1 MSRYTRNREAR
12 KKIKRTK
19 DFIYEQLCAQPAQT
33 QPSDYRKGTIIMGVS
48 NMRSRE
54 QQQELI
60 EKVVMLYKNGVGAA
74 EIQKRLGALYNADYK
89 TITNIIYR
97 HAKTQYGEAPD
108 NTATDME
115 SKREQEGWDELDAD
129 AAEVIAN
136 PPIRKPQPEQKAAAP
151 EKPETADEAP
161 DLTVLMHTRSKTIKI
176 RCDHPLLKV
185 QIDVQDPAALRHVAQ
200 DLTRILSMAGG
211 GNP

>member
-1 MSRYTRNREAR
+1 MSRYIRNREAR
-12 KKIKRTK
+12 NKIKRTK
-19 DFIYEQLCAQPAQT
+19 DFIYEQLCAQPPQT
-33 QPSDYRKGTIIMGVS
+33 QPSDYMKGTIIMGVP

-54 QQQELI
+54 QHQELI
-60 EKVVMLYKNGVGAA
+60 EKVVTMYKNGVGPA
-74 EIQKRLGALYNADYK
+74 EIQKRIGALYNADYK
-89 TITNIIYR
+89 TITNIIYL

-108 NTATDME
+108 NAASDME
-115 SKREQEGWDELDAD
+115 SRREQEALDELDAD

-136 PPIRKPQPEQKAAAP
+136 PPVRKPEQKTAAP

>member
-1 MSRYTRNREAR
+1 MASYAVRRDRKRSANRAR
-12 KKIKRTK
+12 SAIYADILNNPQQTDQTNRK
-19 DFIYEQLCAQPAQT
+19 DFET
-33 QPSDYRKGTIIMGVS
+33 MGVS
-48 NMRSRE
+48 NMRSR
-54 QQQELI
+54 QQHQELT
-60 EKVVMLYKNGVGAA
+60 EKVILLHKNGVGAT
-74 EIQKRLGALYNADYK
+74 EIQKRLGALYNANYK
-89 TITNIIYR
+89 TISNILYR

-108 NTATDME
+108 NAASDME
-115 SKREQEGWDELDAD
+115 SRREQEALAELDAD
-129 AAEVIAN
+129 AAEAIAH
-136 PPIRKPQPEQKAAAP
+136 PPVREPQPAQKAAAP
-151 EKPETADEAP
+151 EKTEPADEAP

>member
-1 MSRYTRNREAR
+1 
-12 KKIKRTK
+12 
-19 DFIYEQLCAQPAQT
+19 
-33 QPSDYRKGTIIMGVS
+33 MGVS

-54 QQQELI
+54 QHQELI
-60 EKVVMLYKNGVGAA
+60 EKVIMLHKHGVGAT

-108 NTATDME
+108 NAASDME
-115 SKREQEGWDELDAD
+115 SRREQEALAELDAD
-129 AAEVIAN
+129 AAEVIAH
-136 PPIRKPQPEQKAAAP
+136 PPVREPQPAQKAAAP
-151 EKPETADEAP
+151 ENEPEDEAP

>member
-1 MSRYTRNREAR
+1 
-12 KKIKRTK
+12 
-19 DFIYEQLCAQPAQT
+19 
-33 QPSDYRKGTIIMGVS
+33 MGVP

-54 QQQELI
+54 QHQELI
-60 EKVVMLYKNGVGAA
+60 EKVVTMYKNGVGAA

-108 NTATDME
+108 NTAADME
-115 SKREQEGWDELDAD
+115 SRREQEALDELDAD

-136 PPIRKPQPEQKAAAP
+136 PPVRKPEQKTDAP

>member
-19 DFIYEQLCAQPAQT
+19 DFIYEQLCAQPPQT
-33 QPSDYRKGTIIMGVS
+33 QPSDYRKGTIIMGVP

-54 QQQELI
+54 QHQELI
-60 EKVVMLYKNGVGAA
+60 EKVVTMYKNGVGAT
-74 EIQKRLGALYNADYK
+74 EIQKRLGALYNADYR

-108 NTATDME
+108 NAASDME
-115 SKREQEGWDELDAD
+115 SRREQEALDELDAD
-129 AAEVIAN
+129 AAEVIAH
-136 PPIRKPQPEQKAAAP
+136 PPAREPQPEQKAAAP
-151 EKPETADEAP
+151 EKTEPADEAP
-161 DLTVLMHTRSKTIKI
+161 DLAVLMHTRSKTIKI
-176 RCDHPLLKV
+176 RCDHPLLKI

>member
-1 MSRYTRNREAR
+1 MATYAVRRDRKRSANRAR
-12 KKIKRTK
+12 SAIYADILNNPQQTDQTNRK
-19 DFIYEQLCAQPAQT
+19 DFET
-33 QPSDYRKGTIIMGVS
+33 MGVS
-48 NMRSRE
+48 NMRSR
-54 QQQELI
+54 QQHQELI
-60 EKVVMLYKNGVGAA
+60 EKVIMLHKNGVGAT

-108 NTATDME
+108 NAAADME
-115 SKREQEGWDELDAD
+115 SRREQEGWAELDAD
-129 AAEVIAN
+129 AAETIAH
-136 PPIRKPQPEQKAAAP
+136 PPVREPQPEQKAAAP
-151 EKPETADEAP
+151 EKTEPADEAP

-200 DLTRILSMAGG
+200 DLTRILTMAGG